1 MPSFIQSLFLLALV
15 SLALAAPHNKIQK
28 RSFKVERVANPA
40 YKGRTPGAG
49 TRALIKAYSKY
60 RMDLPPAMYDALAA
74 AASPVAGVSDAAKKK
89 KGKGSAT
96 SSTTGVT
103 AAANGTTNSAANSTG
118 SGTGVVVNTPESG
131 DTEYLSPVNIGGQTL
146 NMDFDTGSSDL
157 WVFNTQLSTADQAGH
172 TIYNPSKSTTFKMLT
187 GATYSISYGDGS
199 GSAGNV
205 GTDTVN
211 LGGATVTSQA
221 IELATAVS
229 TSFVT
234 DTQSNGLLGLAF
246 SQLNTVK
253 PQQQKTFFD
262 NAMSTLTEPVFTA
275 DLRHNAAGSYEFG
288 NIDTTKFNGSLS
300 WAAVNTTN
308 GFWQFSS
315 QKFSVGTGATQ
326 SAAGGQ
332 AIADTGTTLMLAS
345 AAIVN
350 AYYSQVQGAV
360 NNNTVGGVVFPCSAT
375 LPDLNVDIGGN
386 YMAVIRGDDINFAAV
401 DSTNTCMFPLF
412 LLNQFKKNYAN
423 IHNSLLRRSPS
434 HQLQPPNLRRYHVQI
449 AIRRFQRRKQLD
461 RNGSSSILN
470 QILEEMVVSC
480 SFISFIGFFFPFSTI
495 ISRIKS
501 CQIPKQ

>member
-1 MPSFIQSLFLLALV
+1 MPSFIQSLVLLALV
-15 SLALAAPHNKIQK
+15 SLALAAPHNTIQK

-40 YKGRTPGAG
+40 YMGRTPGAG
-49 TRALIKAYSKY
+49 TRALLKAYSKF
-60 RMDLPPAMYDALAA
+60 RMDLPPAMVDALAA
-74 AASPVAGVSDAAKKK
+74 AANPVPAPVVDAEKSKKKGKASASSVAGVS
-89 KGKGSAT
+89 T
-96 SSTTGVT
+96 
-103 AAANGTTNSAANSTG
+103 AANGTANGTA
-118 SGTGVVVNTPESG
+118 GTGIVTNTPESG
-131 DTEYLSPVNIGGQTL
+131 DTEYLSPVNIGGQTINL
-146 NMDFDTGSSDL
+146 DFDSGSSDL
-157 WVFNTQLSTADQAGH
+157 WVFNTQLATASQQGH
-172 TIYNPSKSTTFKMLT
+172 TLFNPSKSATFKMMT

-211 LGGATVTSQA
+211 LGGATVTAQA

-229 TSFVT
+229 ASFVQ

-246 SQLNTVK
+246 SKLNTVK

-262 NAMSTLTEPVFTA
+262 NAMPTLNQPVFTA

-288 NIDTTKFNGSLS
+288 NIDATKFNGSLS

-315 QKFSVGTGATQ
+315 QKFSVGTGAVQ

-360 NNNTVGGVVFPCSAT
+360 NNATVGGVTIPCSAT

-386 YMAVIRGDDINFAAV
+386 YMAAIRGDDINFAPV
-401 DSTNTCMFPLF
+401 DATNTTCFGGLQATTSDLQIFGDILF
-412 LLNQFKKNYAN
+412 KSQFVAFNGGN
-423 IHNSLLRRSPS
+423 NSIGMAP
-434 HQLQPPNLRRYHVQI
+434 HQ
-449 AIRRFQRRKQLD
+449 
-461 RNGSSSILN
+461 S
-470 QILEEMVVSC
+470 
-480 SFISFIGFFFPFSTI
+480 
-495 ISRIKS
+495 
-501 CQIPKQ
+501 